1 MKKKQT
7 QHCRIR
13 LRFEKN
19 DSLRF
24 LGHRDLIRA
33 LERIFR
39 RTGLELVMSEGFH
52 PRPRM
57 RFSDPLAV
65 GQIGLNE
72 VMDLTVGAIDDP
84 IQLQEALNRHSI
96 PGLKF
101 KQIDIIDDS
110 VKKLKAKS
118 FCYEVSVQSV
128 PQEQIQVKLERFLA
142 SKSHF
147 VQLKGREQQID
158 IRPLVLDLRLE
169 GCQLQMRL
177 MASQETGVRPTEILE
192 LLDLSTDSHRG
203 AVMTRTTVQL

>member
-1 MKKKQT
+1 
-7 QHCRIR
+7 
-13 LRFEKN
+13 
-19 DSLRF
+19 
-24 LGHRDLIRA
+24 
-33 LERIFR
+33 
-39 RTGLELVMSEGFH
+39 MSEGFH

-72 VMDLTVGAIDDP
+72 VMDLTIGAIDDP

-101 KQIDIIDDS
+101 KQIDILNDS

-118 FCYEVSVQSV
+118 FCYEISVQSV
-128 PQEQIQVKLERFLA
+128 PQEQVRVKLERFLA

-147 VQLKGREQQID
+147 VQRKGREQQID

-169 GCQLQMRL
+169 GSQLQMRL

>member
-1 MKKKQT
+1 MKKKQI

-13 LRFEKN
+13 IRFEKN

-72 VMDLTVGAIDDP
+72 VMDLTIGAIDDP

-101 KQIDIIDDS
+101 KQIDILNDS

-128 PQEQIQVKLERFLA
+128 PQEQVRVNLERFLA

-147 VQLKGREQQID
+147 VQRKGREQQID

-169 GCQLQMRL
+169 GSQLQMRL

>member
-1 MKKKQT
+1 MKKKQI

-13 LRFEKN
+13 IRFEKN

-72 VMDLTVGAIDDP
+72 VMDLTIGAIDDP

-101 KQIDIIDDS
+101 KQIDILDDS

-128 PQEQIQVKLERFLA
+128 PQEQVRVNLERFLA

-147 VQLKGREQQID
+147 VQRKGREQQID

-169 GCQLQMRL
+169 GSQLQMRL

>member
-1 MKKKQT
+1 MKKKQI

-13 LRFEKN
+13 IRFEKN

-72 VMDLTVGAIDDP
+72 VMDLTIGAIDDP

-101 KQIDIIDDS
+101 KQIDILNDS

-118 FCYEVSVQSV
+118 FCYEISVQTV
-128 PQEQIQVKLERFLA
+128 PQEQVRVNLERFLA

-147 VQLKGREQQID
+147 VQRKGREQQID

-169 GCQLQMRL
+169 GSQLQMRL

>member
-1 MKKKQT
+1 MKKKQN

-13 LRFEKN
+13 IRFEKN

-84 IQLQEALNRHSI
+84 IQLKEALNRHSI

-101 KQIDIIDDS
+101 QQIDILDDS

-147 VQLKGREQQID
+147 VQRKGREQQID
-158 IRPLVLDLRLE
+158 IRPLVLDRRLE

>member
-13 LRFEKN
+13 IRFEKN
-19 DSLRF
+19 ESLRF

-72 VMDLTVGAIDDP
+72 VMDLTVGAINDP
-84 IQLQEALNRHSI
+84 VQLQEALNRHSI
-96 PGLKF
+96 PGLIF
-101 KQIDIIDDS
+101 KQIDILDDS

-128 PQEQIQVKLERFLA
+128 PQEQVQVKLERFLA
-142 SKSHF
+142 SKSLF
-147 VQLKGREQQID
+147 VQRKGRDQQID

-192 LLDLSTDSHRG
+192 LLDLSADSYRG

>member
-13 LRFEKN
+13 IRFEKN

-101 KQIDIIDDS
+101 KQIDILDEIEYSIIDTEGS
-110 VKKLKAKS
+110 THLLMGGPGTGKTSILVNLFHNLASLKA
-118 FCYEVSVQSV
+118 V
-128 PQEQIQVKLERFLA
+128 
-142 SKSHF
+142 
-147 VQLKGREQQID
+147 
-158 IRPLVLDLRLE
+158 
-169 GCQLQMRL
+169 
-177 MASQETGVRPTEILE
+177 
-192 LLDLSTDSHRG
+192 
-203 AVMTRTTVQL
+203 